1 MTNLEAVNRWA
12 AEVELTPELVAL
24 VELARTLATRLDGGD
39 FTAALADKYLATLGT
54 IAARVEAEGLSAGI
68 AEDVARLFARAE

>member
-1 MTNLEAVNRWA
+1 MTNLEAVNSWA
-12 AEVELTPELVAL
+12 AGVGLTPELVAL

-54 IAARVEAEGLSAGI
+54 IAARVDAEGLSAGL
-68 AEDVARLFARAE
+68 AEDVAKLLSRTA